1 MTVGDVATTPFG
13 LDPAALR
20 CPHAFFD
27 RVRDEQPI
35 VYVPEIRCWLV
46 TRYDDIVHVGRHPEI
61 FSSIM
66 PTGPIL
72 AAQQQEAVADL
83 LADEPELAQRLKRM
97 RGGVRVLLS
106 ADPPDHV
113 RQRKLVNRAFTPP
126 KVRALEPRIYE
137 VAQQLVDGFAERGRA
152 ELVHDY
158 GVLLPLTIIA
168 ECLGV
173 ADDELP
179 QFKQWS
185 DDFVAIIGNHAMS
198 RDQLRALLLSQNDF
212 FVYFGQKVEERR
224 AKPKDDLISDVVHA
238 TLDGQ
243 PLPDEEVLGMLNQ
256 FLVAGNETTTK
267 LIASA
272 VRILMER
279 PEVMQQL
286 RDDPSLIAGFVEE
299 ALRLE
304 TPVQGLYRT
313 AVEDTEVG
321 GVPIKAGDHLMLVY
335 AAGNR
340 DPARFADPEAV
351 DPCRPGLMSHLS
363 FGHGEHFCLGAA
375 LARAEGRIAIEV
387 LLERLDDIRPD
398 DGVDLAELEYEPSYV
413 LHGLKTLPVR
423 FTAVPATG
431 RESSLGGNRSRGRD
445 GSRPDTDPAQMAG
458 AT

>member
-1 MTVGDVATTPFG
+1 
-13 LDPAALR
+13 
-20 CPHAFFD
+20 
-27 RVRDEQPI
+27 
-35 VYVPEIRCWLV
+35 
-46 TRYDDIVHVGRHPEI
+46 
-61 FSSIM
+61 
-66 PTGPIL
+66 PIL
-72 AAQQQEAVADL
+72 ARQQQEAVAAL

-137 VAQQLVDGFAERGRA
+137 VAHQLVDDFADRGHA

-179 QFKQWS
+179 KFKQWS
-185 DDFVAIIGNHAMS
+185 DDFVAIIGNHDMD
-198 RDQLRALLLSQNDF
+198 RDQLRALLLSQNEF
-212 FVYFGQKVEERR
+212 FVYFGRKVEERR
-224 AKPKDDLISDVVHA
+224 ANPHDDLISDVVHA
-238 TLDGQ
+238 TLDGE
-243 PLPDEEVLGMLNQ
+243 PLPDEEVLAMLNQ

-272 VRILMER
+272 VRILLEQ
-279 PEVMQQL
+279 PDTMQRL
-286 RDDPSLIAGFVEE
+286 RDDPSLIPGFVEE

-321 GVPIKAGDHLMLVY
+321 GVPIKAGDHLMLIY

-340 DPARFADPEAV
+340 DPDRFADPGAV

-387 LLERLDDIRPD
+387 LLERLDDLRPA
-398 DGVDLAELEYEPSYV
+398 DGVTLAELDYEPSYV
-413 LHGLKTLPVR
+413 LHGLKTLPVQ
-423 FTAVPATG
+423 FTVAA
-431 RESSLGGNRSRGRD
+431 
-445 GSRPDTDPAQMAG
+445 DPAPMAG
-458 AT
+458 TVT